1 MANFF
6 IDTRELRSFRF
17 KYHTSDLSLVLQQ
30 KTSTVGICVTNS
42 FNPEDRQIWR
52 ENKINKELTI
62 TAIPNQIGRFLFND
76 KDNQWTNVRNLFK
89 GQVFLIKNKTNKK
102 LTIDLLKQ
110 FLSFKKFYLRL
121 LFLNDQLYRANV
133 ITSVST
139 NNLVEKAALI
149 TVVAFLTHKIN
160 NVIYVT
166 TIPQIVAK
174 TKE

>member
-89 GQVFLIKNKTNKK
+89 GQVFLIKNKSNK
-102 LTIDLLKQ
+102 
-110 FLSFKKFYLRL
+110 
-121 LFLNDQLYRANV
+121 
-133 ITSVST
+133 
-139 NNLVEKAALI
+139 
-149 TVVAFLTHKIN
+149 
-160 NVIYVT
+160 
-166 TIPQIVAK
+166 
-174 TKE
+174 